1 MWPFTALQT
10 VLGILGLVVGS
21 VVVLGQWQMAKQ
33 KSWREAAEGGNALA
47 NSLKAQLEDAVV
59 KSNRE
64 RELLTVQI
72 QALQGQLSLVQHDH
86 EEDRNRTEA
95 QMARLMRL
103 NHRLQNQ
110 LDQNEANS
118 IKQTVQLQE
127 HMPDLPDREPHHE
140 LPPDPEDAP

>member
-10 VLGILGLVVGS
+10 VLGLVGLVIGS
-21 VVVLGQWQMAKQ
+21 VVVLGQWQMARQ

-47 NSLKAQLEDAVV
+47 NSLKAQLEDAID
-59 KSNRE
+59 KGTKD

-72 QALQGQLSLVQHDH
+72 QALQGQLSLVQRDH

-110 LDQNEANS
+110 LDQAETNN

-127 HMPDLPDREPHHE
+127 RLPDLPDREPHHE
-140 LPPDPEDAP
+140 LPPDPEDA

>member
-10 VLGILGLVVGS
+10 VLGVLGLVIGS
-21 VVVLGQWQMAKQ
+21 VVVLGQWQMARQ

-47 NSLKAQLEDAVV
+47 NSLKGQLEDAVV
-59 KSNRE
+59 KGNQE

-72 QALQGQLSLVQHDH
+72 QALQGQLALVQRDH
-86 EEDRNRTEA
+86 EDDRNRTEA

-110 LDQNEANS
+110 LDQAES
-118 IKQTVQLQE
+118 SSVKQTVQLQE
-127 HMPDLPDREPHHE
+127 RLPDLPDREPHQE